1 MTLVLVIGLGVG
13 LGVLQNVFRAQGRL
27 DPISGTLQAIT
38 RPAVAGL
45 DATFDTLGEFGQ
57 GVRDARRLRRE
68 NENLRNQ
75 LQVLSLYMESAEA
88 GEREF
93 DRLRRLMNLEV
104 SGRTKV
110 YADIVAYVD
119 FDKRITLNVGSD
131 QGVRPN
137 LAVVTADGI
146 LAVIS
151 TVERRSS
158 QATLVTSRSVQLGGL
173 AQGSPSVAGLLRGVS
188 VDRLVM
194 DIFEPIDV
202 AVGTTVV
209 TTGYSEFIPRGLR
222 IGTVVEFV
230 KDEQFGVRQAQVL
243 PAARIGLGRE
253 VAVLK

>member
-1 MTLVLVIGLGVG
+1 MVLVIGLGVG

-27 DPISGTLQAIT
+27 DPVTGVVQTLTQ
-38 RPAVAGL
+38 PAVTGL
-45 DATFDTLGEFGQ
+45 DASFDTLGEFGQ

-68 NENLRNQ
+68 NEVLRDQ
-75 LQVLSLYMESAEA
+75 LQAVSGYLESAAA

-110 YADIVAYVD
+110 YADIVAYAD
-119 FDKRITLNVGSD
+119 YDKRITLNAGED
-131 QGVRPN
+131 TGIRPN

-151 TVERRSS
+151 TVDKRSS

-173 AQGSPSVAGLLRGVS
+173 ALGSPSVAGLLRGVS